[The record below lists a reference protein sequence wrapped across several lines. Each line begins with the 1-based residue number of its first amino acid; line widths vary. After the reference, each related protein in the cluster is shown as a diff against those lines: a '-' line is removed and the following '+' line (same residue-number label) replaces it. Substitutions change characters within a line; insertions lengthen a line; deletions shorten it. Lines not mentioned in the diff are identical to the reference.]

1 MTKTHSVQKSRVWM
15 RRGFLVAIASG
26 MVGIFSSVALAAEF
40 VPHRATYVMSLN
52 TSKPG
57 SGISGASGAMTYQ
70 FTDACDGWIVE
81 NRTVLTFNYT
91 EGGQVATTWDF
102 LTWESKDG
110 LRYRFYMRS
119 TRDGQMSDE
128 IDGTAILKKDQQG
141 GEARYAKPEKATLP
155 LPPGTVFP
163 LAHTQHLIKMAK
175 EGKKFFPQIVFDGS
189 GTEGPFDV
197 TTAIG
202 RQIDASVI
210 GEISDPLLQTTSWS
224 VRMAFF
230 PMEGDTTTPDYEVGL
245 RYHENGIAQNLIQD
259 FGSYTLR
266 GWLSKLEALPKP
278 DC

>member
-1 MTKTHSVQKSRVWM
+1 MSEAHGVTIKKIWT
-15 RRGFLVAIASG
+15 RGGLLFAMAASWS
-26 MVGIFSSVALAAEF
+26 GISSPVSAAEF

-81 NRTVLTFNYT
+81 NRTVLNFNYT

-102 LTWESKDG
+102 LTWESKNG

-119 TRDGQMSDE
+119 TRDGQLSDE
-128 IDGTAILKKDQQG
+128 IDGTAILKKDLGG
-141 GEARYAKPEKATLP
+141 GEAHYEKPEKTTIP
-155 LPPGTVFP
+155 LPKGTVFP
-163 LAHTQHLIKMAK
+163 LAHTHKLIEMAQK
-175 EGKKFFPQIVFDGS
+175 GTKFFPQIVFDGS
-189 GTEGPFDV
+189 GTEGPFEV

-202 RQIDASVI
+202 RQMDGTVA
-210 GEISDPLLQTTSWS
+210 GEISDPLLETMSWS

-230 PMEGDTTTPDYEVGL
+230 PIEGDTTTPDYEVGL

-259 FGSYTLR
+259 FGTYTLR
-266 GWLSKLEALPKP
+266 GWLSKLETLPKP